1 MSNKVSI
8 KEIKAKVKASKSDP
22 IKFTFGSDDYAI
34 DVEFKP
40 SLSLVEESI
49 FIDRVCSNSFD
60 SEGNYL
66 PEYESLMFTAT
77 MLQMMSNFPILKKKS
92 QSKNEILDLE
102 TIKQFDDIYHFKNSI
117 LSYMENS
124 DIGEDIPK
132 GMSEFINYIDHLEDM
147 VADKIEYIKEQNLRK
162 SKLDE
167 LYDEIKTQINKFGNK
182 FDGIDIK
189 QFAEDLHKIAS
200 MIGNVDNK
208 TIVDEIIKL
217 SSKVKKDNVVNIKD
231 VK

>member
-1 MSNKVSI
+1 MDKLTIKQVKDKIKNYNSN
-8 KEIKAKVKASKSDP
+8 P

-77 MLQMMSNFPILKKKS
+77 MLQMMSNFPIPKKKS
-92 QSKNEILDLE
+92 QDKNEILDLE
-102 TIKQFDDIYHFKNSI
+102 TIKQFDNIYHFKNSI
-117 LSYMENS
+117 LNPDKISIEN
-124 DIGEDIPK
+124 K
-132 GMSEFINYIDHLEDM
+132 FIDYIDHLEDM

-162 SKLDE
+162 SKLNE
-167 LYDEIKTQINKFGNK
+167 LYDEVKTQINKFGNK
-182 FDGIDIK
+182 FDGIDMK
-189 QFAEDLHKIAS
+189 QFVEDLHKIAG

-208 TIVDEIIKL
+208 IIVDEIIKL
-217 SSKVKKDNVVNIKD
+217 NSKVKKDNIVNIKD